1 MGAWNERPRVLC
13 LVIVPR
19 TVELSK
25 TRPARIL
32 YFVYDARARAPVFS
46 LGNCRARFPRHAINL
61 NDGARKFVIYS
72 MSFRF

>member
-32 YFVYDARARAPVFS
+32 YFVYDARARARP
-46 LGNCRARFPRHAINL
+46 C
-61 NDGARKFVIYS
+61 
-72 MSFRF
+72 FRLEIVALAFRDTLLI